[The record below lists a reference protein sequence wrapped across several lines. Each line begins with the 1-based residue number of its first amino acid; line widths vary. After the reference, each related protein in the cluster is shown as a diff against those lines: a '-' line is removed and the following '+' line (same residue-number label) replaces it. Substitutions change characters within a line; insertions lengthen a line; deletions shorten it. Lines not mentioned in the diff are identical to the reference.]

1 MNSGTYIFKQ
11 LCQFLPEDYFEY
23 LVNKYDGNKYIKSF
37 TCWNHFLVMLWA
49 QLTARESLRDIIGS
63 LNAHR
68 SKFYRLGF
76 GKSVCRTTLSEANE
90 KRNVEIFRLF
100 AERVVKIA
108 QDKRGNIE
116 GLFMEGIPH
125 RVLALDS
132 TTVTLKWEAYSW
144 SKVQNGKGGIKV
156 HTMFDILTSIPVYN
170 VITDHDVRD
179 QSVMGY
185 FQYEPDAFYIFDKA
199 YVKLLSLNKIDEAGA
214 FFVVRRKE
222 KMNFEIIEECSCDV
236 HEKGI
241 LRDLKIRLSNRW
253 AKARYQKPLRIIY
266 YYNEEKKATLEFFT
280 NNLDLEAHK
289 IAYLYK
295 CRWQIEMYFKWIKQH
310 LRIKQFYGTSENSV
324 KIQIYVG
331 IIAYCLVA
339 LVGVEL
345 KSKSSP
351 FELLRILS
359 VSLFEKENLKEFLAK
374 AELSENFQPVS
385 NSNLKLF

>member
-179 QSVMGY
+179 QSVMDY